1 MSKYTTVQTFTSQVE
16 GFQDVTYTLR
26 KFSHGLR
33 AKVRTELA
41 AALAKIRQK
50 TEQINELVESSGITE
65 DEEAPAPDLQLII
78 PLEDDAPAPV
88 KATKDRKFTADQLA
102 IIDHIADINREIE
115 VITASDV
122 DPIYLKH
129 GLTSITGLELEG
141 IDKVDWKAL
150 YEHGPEDLCQEVIRN
165 IKTMAGLLPEVK
177 ENLELPS
184 ISGAAV
190 AGQMNDT
197 NAPAASD
204 MAGMPSV
211 TAGDT
216 SLSG

>member
-1 MSKYTTVQTFTSQVE
+1 MSKYTTVQTFTSKVE
-16 GFQDVTYTLR
+16 GFEDVSYTLR

-65 DEEAPAPDLQLII
+65 DEEAPAPELQLII
-78 PLEDDAPAPV
+78 PLDDSPAPV
-88 KATKDRKFTADQLA
+88 KAKGDRKFTADQLA
-102 IIDHIADINREIE
+102 IIDQIADINREIE

-122 DPIYLKH
+122 DPIYLRH

-150 YEHGPEDLCQEVIRN
+150 YEHGPEDLCQEIIRN

-177 ENLELPS
+177 ENLESPS
-184 ISGAAV
+184 TSGAAV
-190 AGQMNDT
+190 DGQMNDM
-197 NAPAASD
+197 NAPAASATD
-204 MAGMPSV
+204 GMPFV
-211 TAGDT
+211 TVGDT
-216 SLSG
+216 SLNG